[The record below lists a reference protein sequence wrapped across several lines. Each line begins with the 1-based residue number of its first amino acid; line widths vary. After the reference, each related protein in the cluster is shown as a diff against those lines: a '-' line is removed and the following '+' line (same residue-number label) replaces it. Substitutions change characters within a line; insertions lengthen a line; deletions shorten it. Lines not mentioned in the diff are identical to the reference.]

1 MLNLLGLE
9 PSAII
14 RKKEKIYKELDLK
27 DADKQTLIAAMS
39 QNPRL
44 IERPILIKDNKA
56 VLGRPIENISKL
68 LEL

>member
-1 MLNLLGLE
+1 MLGLE

-14 RKKEKIYKELDLK
+14 RKKEKIYKELNLK
-27 DADKQTLIAAMS
+27 DADEQALIEAMS

-44 IERPILIKDNKA
+44 IERPILIKDDKA
-56 VLGRPIENISKL
+56 VLGRPLENISKL

>member
-1 MLNLLGLE
+1 LLGLE

-14 RKKEKIYKELDLK
+14 RKKEKIYKELNLK
-27 DADKQTLIAAMS
+27 DADEQALIEAMS

-44 IERPILIKDNKA
+44 IERPILIKDDKA
-56 VLGRPIENISKL
+56 VLGRPLENISKL